1 MVEGLEA
8 IGGSGHPG
16 EKLLFNVK
24 IELFDVQALS
34 PTATSGSHESFD
46 RHASESKTTSNPN
59 RTSEYPT
66 L

>member
-1 MVEGLEA
+1 MVKGLEV

-24 IELFDVQALS
+24 IELYDDQALS
-34 PTATSGSHESFD
+34 PTSTSGSHESSD
-46 RHASESKTTSNPN
+46 RYTSESKTTLSLN
-59 RTSEYPT
+59 RTSEYTT